1 MTPFQLNQKVRDLIQ
16 KARIVSF
23 ATWHDTHPAAA
34 IALFQAADDEKQYL
48 TDPDLNQ
55 IQGLAPA
62 QSEMVAIAAQLRDQ
76 AKGIVDEARAEVLTT
91 FADIM
96 APGGGLYPA
105 ERAEAC
111 WRDFWHFLRCVS
123 YGIAGGRSDY
133 LSDVG
138 LAYMQQLYRELNV
151 PLAAMV
157 VGVTG
162 LKSASLKRLAATDPG
177 AQVNYDALV
186 PYFDRLIAALSQFKA

>member
-76 AKGIVDEARAEVLTT
+76 AKGIVDEARAEV
-91 FADIM
+91 
-96 APGGGLYPA
+96 
-105 ERAEAC
+105 
-111 WRDFWHFLRCVS
+111 
-123 YGIAGGRSDY
+123 
-133 LSDVG
+133 
-138 LAYMQQLYRELNV
+138 
-151 PLAAMV
+151 
-157 VGVTG
+157 
-162 LKSASLKRLAATDPG
+162 
-177 AQVNYDALV
+177 
-186 PYFDRLIAALSQFKA
+186 

>member
-1 MTPFQLNQKVRDLIQ
+1 
-16 KARIVSF
+16 
-23 ATWHDTHPAAA
+23 
-34 IALFQAADDEKQYL
+34 
-48 TDPDLNQ
+48 
-55 IQGLAPA
+55 
-62 QSEMVAIAAQLRDQ
+62 
-76 AKGIVDEARAEVLTT
+76 
-91 FADIM
+91 M

-177 AQVNYDALV
+177 L
-186 PYFDRLIAALSQFKA
+186 R